1 MDTGNAT
8 RRPRVRAEQQRE
20 RILEVFSARA
30 KRDGIRA
37 VAMAELAGE
46 LRMSASTLY
55 KHFPSKEAL
64 TLACVERWA
73 LELAATEA
81 AEAAPA
87 ASRDPL
93 ERFMLWVDA
102 WADANAALSP
112 AFARDLRSDYPAAWE
127 RFRQVVQERKRR
139 GAELLR
145 PSLRADIDE
154 GVAFAVLEV
163 ILDTVLRA
171 GFADRLRISR
181 HEAIRSAVR
190 IWAAGAVDRRGEL
203 RALPKP

>member
-1 MDTGNAT
+1 MTSGSANSQPRTGS
-8 RRPRVRAEQQRE
+8 EQQRD
-20 RILEVFSARA
+20 RILEVFSSRA
-30 KRDGIRA
+30 KREGIRG
-37 VAMAELAGE
+37 VGMAALAAE

-73 LELAATEA
+73 LELAATET
-81 AEAAPA
+81 AEAAPS

-93 ERFMLWVDA
+93 ERFMLWLDA
-102 WADANAALSP
+102 WADANATLSP

-145 PSLRADIDE
+145 PELRTDLDDR
-154 GVAFAVLEV
+154 VAFAILEM
-163 ILDTVLRA
+163 ILDAVLRPE
-171 GFADRLRISR
+171 FSDRLRISR
-181 HEAIRSAVR
+181 HDAIRSAVR
-190 IWAAGAVDRRGEL
+190 IWAAGAVDRQGEL
-203 RALPKP
+203 RELPKR

>member
-1 MDTGNAT
+1 MGTSGAS
-8 RRPRVRAEQQRE
+8 RRRQGKPEQQRE
-20 RILEVFSARA
+20 RILAAFSTRA

-55 KHFPSKEAL
+55 KHFSSKEAL

-73 LELAATEA
+73 LELAGTEA
-81 AEAAPA
+81 AEAAPT

-127 RFRQVVQERKRR
+127 RFREVVRERKRR
-139 GAELLR
+139 GADLLR
-145 PSLRADIDE
+145 PVLRSDLDE
-154 GVAFAVLEV
+154 RVAFEVLEV
-163 ILDTVLRA
+163 ILDTVLRPE
-171 GFADRLRISR
+171 FADRLRISR

-190 IWAAGAVDRRGEL
+190 IWAAGAVDRQGEL
-203 RALPKP
+203 RELPKR